1 VKGYSSLNMEN
12 DNQQNNCEDAG
23 QVVDGAGEVVD
34 NGAGPPSSSP
44 VLVRSYATGEYARN
58 IFAFIRYVRDAYNY
72 MIQHERKR
80 FERSFDLATDVM
92 NYMIQEE
99 EWEGGA
105 GISQLVL
112 DNYWSMH
119 MIRF

>member
-1 VKGYSSLNMEN
+1 MQDNNQNMELN
-12 DNQQNNCEDAG
+12 ELDNI
-23 QVVDGAGEVVD
+23 
-34 NGAGPPSSSP
+34 SSYNPP

-58 IFAFIRYVRDAYNY
+58 IFAFIRYVGDAYNY

-105 GISQLVL
+105 GISQSVL